1 MNLKQSS
8 KAGSQSPQLKTDSII
23 CKSTRKVQLKN
34 LWTWIQATCKEK
46 VWGT

>member
-1 MNLKQSS
+1 MNLKQTF
-8 KAGSQSPQLKTDSII
+8 KAGSQSPQLKTGSII

-34 LWTWIQATCKEK
+34 LWNWIQATCYEK